1 MEVSSAAVEQALGAL
16 NPEQRRAATH
26 GDSPLLIVAG
36 AGTGKTTTLAHRVA
50 YLIATG
56 TPPGRVLLLTFTR
69 RAAGE
74 LLRRTDGILRRA
86 GLGASAA
93 DRVWGG
99 TFHAIAARLLRRHA
113 EALGLPNDFSI
124 HDRADAEDLLDVV
137 RRSLGLGEDGAS
149 RSGGR
154 FPKKGTLM
162 DVYSRSVNARM
173 RIDALVEAHYPWC
186 RPHLDALRE
195 VFSAYVDRK
204 QAQGVLDY
212 DDLLLFWR
220 ALLEDP
226 LAGKDIAGRFDCVL
240 VDEYQDT
247 NALQAEILERLRPE
261 GVGLTAV
268 GDDAQSIYSFRAAT
282 VRNILDFPATFP
294 GTRVLALEQSYRA
307 GQAIVEATN
316 RVIARARERH
326 EKTLWSARG
335 PGARPQVVTCAD
347 EDAQT
352 DWVIA
357 RILERHDAGT
367 ALHAQAVLFRASHH
381 STALELELGRRGIPF
396 HKYGGLKFVEAAHV
410 KDLLAFLRLA
420 ENPKDVVAATRTLL
434 LLPGV
439 GGKRCRAAL
448 ERLEAGGV
456 GAWTPDLAMGERWR
470 DFLALQGQLGRTSE
484 LGPQIHAVR
493 EFYAPICEDKHDD
506 AAARLRDLETLEVL
520 AARYPDRK
528 TFLAEIALDPPSSTQ
543 DLAGPPR
550 LDDDHLVLSTI
561 HSAKG
566 LEWDAVY
573 VIHAADG
580 NIPSDLA
587 TGRPEEIDE
596 ELRLFYVAL
605 TRARDHLA
613 VTFPLRY
620 YTRPPGARG
629 FGGDAHGYAQRT
641 RFLERDVLEA
651 FEQVTPAGGEADD
664 DSPARGTTSAAE
676 IRDRLRELWR

>member
-1 MEVSSAAVEQALGAL
+1 MEVSPAAVEQALGAL
-16 NPEQRRAATH
+16 NAEQRRAATH

-56 TPPGRVLLLTFTR
+56 TSPGRVLLLTFSR

-74 LLRRTDGILRRA
+74 LLRRTGGILRRA
-86 GLGASAA
+86 GLGASAV

-99 TFHAIAARLLRRHA
+99 TFHGIAARLLRRHA
-113 EALGLPNDFSI
+113 EALGLPTGFSI

-137 RRSLGLGEDGAS
+137 RRGLGLGEDGKT
-149 RSGGR
+149 R

-162 DVYSRSVNARM
+162 DVYSRSVNARL
-173 RIDALVEAHYPWC
+173 RLDALVEAHYPWC
-186 RPHLDALRE
+186 RPHLDALRAL
-195 VFSAYVDRK
+195 FSAYVDRK

-220 ALLEDP
+220 ALLDDP
-226 LAGKDIAGRFDCVL
+226 ACGKDIAGRFDCVL

-247 NALQAEILERLRPE
+247 NALQAEILERLRPA
-261 GVGLTAV
+261 GTGLTAV
-268 GDDAQSIYSFRAAT
+268 GDDAQSIYSFRAAS

-294 GTRVLALEQSYRA
+294 GTRVLALEQSYRS
-307 GQAIVEATN
+307 GQALVEATN

-335 PGARPQVVTCAD
+335 PGERPLVVTCGD

-367 ALHAQAVLFRASHH
+367 PLHAQAVLFRASHH
-381 STALELELGRRGIPF
+381 STALELELGRRAIPF

-420 ENPKDVVAATRTLL
+420 ENPRDVVAATRALL

-456 GAWTPDLAMGERWR
+456 AAWTPELSMGERWR
-470 DFLALQGQLGRTSE
+470 DFLALQGQLAQAAEQTGS
-484 LGPQIHAVR
+484 LGAQIHAVR
-493 EFYAPICEDKHDD
+493 EFYAPICEDRHDD

-528 TFLAEIALDPPSSTQ
+528 TFLAEIALDPPNSTQ
-543 DLAGPPR
+543 DLAGPPT
-550 LDDDHLVLSTI
+550 LDEDHLVLSTI

-641 RFLERDVLEA
+641 RFLDGDALEA
-651 FEQVTPAGGEADD
+651 FGQVTPASADADEGG
-664 DSPARGTTSAAE
+664 PARGTTSAAE
-676 IRDRLRELWR
+676 VRERLRELWR